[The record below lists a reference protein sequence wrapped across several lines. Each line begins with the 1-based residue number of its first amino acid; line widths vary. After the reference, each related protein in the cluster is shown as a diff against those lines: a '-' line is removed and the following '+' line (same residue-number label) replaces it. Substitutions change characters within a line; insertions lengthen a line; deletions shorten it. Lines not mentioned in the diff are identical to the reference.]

1 MVFFI
6 LTERYNVTEWG
17 ERKQYMSDLITKLN
31 NLLERSVDN
40 ADIAGANLLILKD
53 CKELAYTEKGYANI
67 EAGKKYQRDTIAR
80 IYSMTKPITSTAAMI
95 LMERGMLELGQPV
108 GDILPEFKNATVWE
122 NEKEVPAK
130 RWVNIK
136 DLLCMTSGIS
146 YGSEDMAGRQIW
158 RILEDVDARLYT
170 DNPASTMEIV
180 RKIGGCGLSF
190 HPGEQWLYGMSADVL
205 GAVIETVTGMR
216 FGEFLEKEI
225 FEPLGMKDTGFYVP
239 EEKRDRLADAYEKT
253 VVGMKLF
260 ETNNLGIKYTMDRP
274 PAFESGGA
282 GLVSTIDDYS
292 RFATMLLQNGE
303 FEGKQIL
310 KPKTVEYMTTGKM
323 TPWQQESVWRSWDG
337 MSGYSYGN
345 LLRVMQE
352 PSMAQ
357 FLTYKGEYGWD
368 GWLGCYFCNI
378 PSEKMTILLT
388 CQRKDAGTMD
398 VTKRIRNIL
407 ATNIE

>member
-1 MVFFI
+1 
-6 LTERYNVTEWG
+6 
-17 ERKQYMSDLITKLN
+17 MSDLISKIN
-31 NLLERSVDN
+31 SLLERSVEN

-53 CKELAYTEKGYANI
+53 GKELVYTEKGYANI
-67 EAGKKYQRDTIAR
+67 ESGKKYQRDTIAR
-80 IYSMTKPITSTAAMI
+80 IYSMTKPITSVAAMI
-95 LMERGMLELGQPV
+95 LMERGELELGQPV
-108 GDILPEFKNATVWE
+108 GDILPEFKNPIVWVG
-122 NEKEVPAK
+122 EKTVPAK
-130 RWVNIK
+130 RWMNIK
-136 DLLCMTSGIS
+136 DLLCMTSGLS
-146 YGSEDMAGRQIW
+146 YGGEDMAGRQVW
-158 RILEDVDARLYT
+158 RILEDVDSRLYT
-170 DNPASTMEIV
+170 DNPASTMEIA
-180 RKIGGCGLSF
+180 RKLGGCGLSF
-190 HPGEQWLYGMSADVL
+190 QPGDEWLYGMSADVL

-225 FEPLGMKDTGFYVP
+225 FEPLGMNDTGFYVP
-239 EEKRDRLADAYEKT
+239 EEKRGRLADAYEKT
-253 VVGMKLF
+253 IVGMKLF
-260 ETNNLGIKYTMDRP
+260 ETNHLGIKYTMDKP

-292 RFATMLLQNGE
+292 KFATMLMQNGE

-310 KPKTVEYMTTGKM
+310 NPKTVEFMTTGKM

-345 LLRVMQE
+345 LLRVMKE

-357 FLTYKGEYGWD
+357 FMTYKGEYGWD

-398 VTKRIRNIL
+398 VTKRIRNVL